1 MKTNCA
7 NNRCA
12 EVHSSTCV
20 KYTGS
25 GSTTL
30 GIYCDDSLNTVL
42 DALIAKVEEL
52 EAKVADTC
60 RLSIV
65 GIRISTRNSNGTPTQ
80 MIVKLDNTDNRYTP
94 IIFRVT
100 SSGTE
105 FQLGSSSF
113 NPVTNQITL
122 DQGSLTN
129 MSQSDF
135 FRVTQ
140 GSCTAEFIMPNLGNN
155 PDDSGSINPLL

>member
-25 GSTTL
+25 GSTSL

-42 DALIAKVEEL
+42 DSLIAKVEEL

-60 RLSIV
+60 RLSIA
-65 GIRISTRNSNGTPTQ
+65 GIRISARNTAGVPTQ
-80 MIVKLDNTDNRYTP
+80 MIVKLDNTDNRFTP
-94 IIFRVT
+94 IIYRVT

-105 FQLGSSSF
+105 FQLASSSF
-113 NPVTNQITL
+113 NNVTNQITL
-122 DQGSLTN
+122 DSLTN
-129 MSQSDF
+129 MNQSDF

-140 GSCTAEFIMPNLGNN
+140 GSCTAEFIMPNLGSNTADA
-155 PDDSGSINPLL
+155 PSINPL

>member
-12 EVHSSTCV
+12 EVHSSACV

-25 GSTTL
+25 GSTSL
-30 GIYCDDSLNTVL
+30 GIYCDDALNPVL

-60 RLSIV
+60 RLSIAGV
-65 GIRISTRNSNGTPTQ
+65 RISIRNAGTPTQ
-80 MIVKLDNTDNRYTP
+80 LILKLDNTDNRYTP
-94 IIFRVT
+94 LLYRVS

-105 FQLGSSSF
+105 FQLAASF
-113 NPVTNQITL
+113 NNVTNQITL
-122 DQGSLTN
+122 DVSGSNLT
-129 MSQSDF
+129 QSDF
-135 FRVTQ
+135 FRVVQ
-140 GSCTAEFIMPNLGNN
+140 GNCSAEFIMPNLGDNTS
-155 PDDSGSINPLL
+155 DVAAINPLS

>member
-65 GIRISTRNSNGTPTQ
+65 GIRVSTRDASGTPTQ
-80 MIVKLDNTDNRYTP
+80 MIVKLDNTDNRFTP
-94 IIFRVT
+94 IIYRVN

-105 FQLGSSSF
+105 FQLASSF
-113 NPVTNQITL
+113 NSVTNQITL
-122 DQGSLTN
+122 DSLTN
-129 MSQSDF
+129 MNQSDF

-140 GSCTAEFIMPNLGNN
+140 GGCIAEFVMPNLGDNTSDI
-155 PDDSGSINPLL
+155 PSINPL

>member
-25 GSTTL
+25 GSASL

-60 RLSIV
+60 RLSISGV
-65 GIRISTRNSNGTPTQ
+65 RIIERNGTSYLPTQ
-80 MIVKLDNTDNRYTP
+80 MGIKLDNVDNRYTP
-94 IIFRVT
+94 IVYRVNAN
-100 SSGTE
+100 GTE
-105 FQLGSSSF
+105 FQVPASY
-113 NPVTNQITL
+113 NPVTSLITIS
-122 DQGSLTN
+122 SLN
-129 MSQSDF
+129 GFNQSDF
-135 FRVTQ
+135 LRVEQ
-140 GSCTAEFIMPNLGNN
+140 GNCTAEFIMPNLGAN
-155 PDDSGSINPLL
+155 PNDQPATSTLSS

>member
-12 EVHSSTCV
+12 EIHSSACV

-25 GSTTL
+25 GSTSL
-30 GIYCDDSLNTVL
+30 GIYCDDALNPVL

-60 RLSIV
+60 RLSISGV
-65 GIRISTRNSNGTPTQ
+65 RISTRNGSGTPTQ
-80 MIVKLDNTDNRYTP
+80 IILKLDNTDNRYTP
-94 IIFRVT
+94 LLYRVT

-105 FQLGSSSF
+105 FQLASSF
-113 NPVTNQITL
+113 NNVTNQITL
-122 DQGSLTN
+122 DTMTN
-129 MSQSDF
+129 LAQSDF
-135 FRVTQ
+135 FRVVQ
-140 GSCTAEFIMPNLGNN
+140 GSCTAEFIMPNLGDNTSDR
-155 PDDSGSINPLL
+155 PATNPLT

>member
-12 EVHSSTCV
+12 EIHSSACV

-25 GSTTL
+25 GSTSL
-30 GIYCDDSLNTVL
+30 GIYCDDALNPVL

-60 RLSIV
+60 RLSIAGV
-65 GIRISTRNSNGTPTQ
+65 RISSRDGAGTPTQ
-80 MIVKLDNTDNRYTP
+80 IILKLDNTDNRYTP
-94 IIFRVT
+94 ILYRVT

-105 FQLGSSSF
+105 FQLPSSF

-122 DQGSLTN
+122 QVSGTSLT
-129 MSQSDF
+129 QSDF
-135 FRVTQ
+135 FRVVQ
-140 GSCTAEFIMPNLGNN
+140 GTCTAEFIMPNLGNN
-155 PDDSGSINPLL
+155 TSDIAAINPLS

>member
-12 EVHSSTCV
+12 EIHSSACV

-25 GSTTL
+25 GSTSL
-30 GIYCDDSLNTVL
+30 GIYCDDALNPVL

-60 RLSIV
+60 RLSIAGV
-65 GIRISTRNSNGTPTQ
+65 RISSRDGSGTPTQ
-80 MIVKLDNTDNRYTP
+80 IILKLDNTDNRYTP
-94 IIFRVT
+94 ILYRVN

-105 FQLGSSSF
+105 FQLPSSF
-113 NPVTNQITL
+113 NNVTSQITL
-122 DQGSLTN
+122 DTMTNLT
-129 MSQSDF
+129 QSDF
-135 FRVTQ
+135 FRVVQ
-140 GSCTAEFIMPNLGNN
+140 GNCTAEFIMPNLGDNTSDIAANN
-155 PDDSGSINPLL
+155 PLS